1 MRMYHAW
8 KQSGAGSRV
17 TLGLGI
23 SISEA
28 WSRTCIASDAETI
41 LVEEKQTMSDT
52 YSLREA
58 VDACLPTGCR
68 GPRARNG
75 SDSDG

>member
-1 MRMYHAW
+1 MVVN
-8 KQSGAGSRV
+8 Q
-17 TLGLGI
+17 
-23 SISEA
+23 
-28 WSRTCIASDAETI
+28 ETK
-41 LVEEKQTMSDT
+41 EPTMSDT